1 MLQAAKKQLALDTNV
16 PLDLAS
22 ENIGIIRFHA
32 EFLRRG
38 YEFSIVPTALQE
50 IHYLYENGEP
60 DEKEIA
66 GKALRNILAWQI
78 HPINLIPVGHAL
90 TERFSET
97 LIKRKLLPE
106 GECNDGMILAETS
119 LLEIPALVTSDHHLL
134 EIAETE
140 LRIAFDDCGLSYVSV
155 VHPVKLFKALR

>member
-1 MLQAAKKQLALDTNV
+1 MAPAAKKRLALDANV

-22 ENIGIIRFHA
+22 ETPGIVDFHA
-32 EFLRRG
+32 KFLSRG
-38 YEFSIVPTALQE
+38 YELFLTPTALEE
-50 IHYLYENGEP
+50 IHWLYENGEP
-60 DEKEIA
+60 DEKELA
-66 GKALRNILAWQI
+66 SVALQNILAWEI
-78 HPINLIPVGHAL
+78 HPVNLIPVGHAL

-134 EIAETE
+134 NIEESE
-140 LRIAFDDCGLSYVSV
+140 LRVACDDCGLGYVWP
-155 VHPVKLFKALR
+155 VHPIRMFRALP